1 MNRGAI
7 VLLLIILLSLFAGM
21 AGTGYG
27 AIPQKEREALIAL
40 YNSTNG
46 DNWIIKSGW
55 KTSTPHTDGFALP
68 GTENKWYGIT
78 CDEGN
83 TMVLRI
89 DLNNN
94 HLAGPIPP
102 ELANLT
108 NLQHLYITRNQLS
121 GSIPTTLSEL
131 TNLISL
137 DLHSNQLSDK
147 IPPDLTKLVN
157 LTTLNLSSNELT
169 DKIPPGLDQL
179 SQLVWLDLASNQL
192 EDTIPQELYKLT
204 NLQWLRL
211 ESNKLTG
218 NIPTP
223 ESSQLQQLQ
232 KLFLAFNQ
240 LTGPIPPELGNLSNL
255 KWLHLASN
263 NLTGPIPPDL
273 GRLSKLEFLGLG
285 SNQLSGEIPSELG
298 NLSTNL
304 SKLSLFSNELS
315 GDIPPALGN
324 LSALNELNLDFNKL
338 TGNTPPELGNLSNL
352 KWLYLASNQL
362 TGSIPQAMEK
372 LVNLNVGGSDFRWN
386 GLYTGNES
394 LRNLLNNAQ
403 KDNDWESTQT
413 IAPEQVTALALS
425 ATSIEVSWIPII
437 YSGDKGGY
445 SVFYSSTPGGPYT
458 LFGDTEAKSDG
469 RLEALGLNPATK
481 YYFVVQTRT
490 EPHEHNQNIVNSE
503 YSAESSAETANEYLR
518 IISGVVATEKGKG
531 IEGVTLVFLPSN
543 QCEVTNISGNYSHA
557 VETGW
562 SGTVTP
568 LKTGYTFEPEKK
580 IFENVISDQPG
591 TNFKVRLFPL
601 SISGK
606 VTSGDEG
613 IEGVTLNFTAGGAE
627 TEIGITNAD
636 GYYSHEVPY
645 VWTGRATPAK
655 GDLLFY
661 PPFIDYPLPG
671 ITGNRDHQD
680 YQLSVSLALTA
691 ARKQDSTLII
701 RKEYGEIE
709 LKAILIGISTST
721 VKTFSI
727 YRKEANGA
735 YQPNN
740 EFPASSQTDS
750 YQFTY
755 RDEYLEKGKT
765 YTYIARA
772 IDAQGKIIGESQE
785 KTI

>member
-7 VLLLIILLSLFAGM
+7 ILLLIILLSLFAGM
-21 AGTGYG
+21 VEMTYG

-55 KTSTPHTDGFALP
+55 KASTPHTDGFALP

-83 TMVLRI
+83 AMVLRI
-89 DLNNN
+89 DLNKN
-94 HLAGPIPP
+94 HLVGPIPP
-102 ELANLT
+102 ELGNLT
-108 NLQHLYITRNQLS
+108 NLQHLYISENQLS
-121 GSIPTTLSEL
+121 GSIPTTLSDL

-137 DLHSNQLSDK
+137 DLHSNKLSDK

-157 LTTLNLSSNELT
+157 LTTLNLSVNSLT

-179 SQLVWLDLASNQL
+179 SQLKWLDLASNQL
-192 EDTIPQELYKLT
+192 EDNIPQELCKLS

-223 ESSQLQQLQ
+223 ESGQFQQLQ
-232 KLFLAFNQ
+232 ELFLAFNQ

-263 NLTGPIPPDL
+263 NLTGPIPLEL

-298 NLSTNL
+298 QLSTNL
-304 SKLSLFSNELS
+304 SKLSLFSNQLS
-315 GDIPPALGN
+315 GDIPPALGT
-324 LSALNELNLDFNKL
+324 LSALNELNLNFNKL
-338 TGNTPPELGNLSNL
+338 TGNIPPELGTLSNL
-352 KWLYLASNQL
+352 KWLYLASNKF
-362 TGSIPQAMEK
+362 TGSIPQAMGK

-403 KDNDWESTQT
+403 DGGNWENTQT
-413 IAPEQVTALALS
+413 IAPERVAARALY
-425 ATSIEVSWIPII
+425 TTTIKVSWKPIT
-437 YSGDKGGY
+437 YKSNEGGY
-445 SVFYSSTPGGPYT
+445 RVLYSLTPGGPYT
-458 LFGDTEAKSDG
+458 LFGTTATKSDDG
-469 RLEALGLNPATK
+469 LEVTGLNPSTQ

-490 EPHEHNQNIVNSE
+490 EPHEKNQNTVDSD
-503 YSAESSAETANEYLR
+503 YSAKVWAETLKY
-518 IISGVVATEKGKG
+518 IISGRVVTETGKG
-531 IEGVTLVFLPSN
+531 IAGVTMLFSSPDDYMETDVN
-543 QCEVTNISGNYSHA
+543 GNYSHA
-557 VETGW
+557 VEDGW
-562 SGTVTP
+562 SGTVRPT
-568 LKTGYTFEPEKK
+568 KTGYTFEPEKIPFK
-580 IFENVISDQPG
+580 NVASDQPN
-591 TNFKVRLFPL
+591 TNFKVKSFLFY
-601 SISGK
+601 ITGN
-606 VTSGDEG
+606 VTSGGEG
-613 IEGVTLNFTAGGAE
+613 VEGVTLTFTADNGE
-627 TEIGITNAD
+627 TGTVQTNSY
-636 GYYSHEVPY
+636 GSYSYEVPFG
-645 VWTGRATPAK
+645 WIGWGTPSK

-661 PPFIDYPLPG
+661 PQSIKYDQPV
-671 ITGNRDHQD
+671 TRNWDHQD
-680 YQLSVSLALTA
+680 YQLCVSLNLTV

-701 RKEYGEIE
+701 RKEYAEIE
-709 LKAILIGISTST
+709 FKAILIGISAST
-721 VKTFSI
+721 VKTFNI
-727 YRKEANGA
+727 YRKEANGD
-735 YQPNN
+735 YQPNK
-740 EFPASSQTDS
+740 EFTATNQTNS
-750 YQFTY
+750 FLFTY

-772 IDAQGKIIGESQE
+772 IDAQGKIIGESKE